1 MKGLVVLTIM
11 ALVLVPVALAQ
22 NHGEIGAFGEYFRLH
37 QAGDLNFVGVGGR
50 ASVNLSTHIAMEG
63 EMGYDFERTFNN
75 VFSNG
80 ITFTTA
86 RSSLSL
92 LHGLFGPKI
101 QTGGGALRAFLTA
114 KGGFL
119 NFRGNAPAATFGAF
133 TGQVEAVPVGDTNG
147 AMFAGGGV
155 EGFLGP
161 VGLRLD
167 IGDEIYWDNGANHN
181 LKITLGP
188 HIRF

>member
-1 MKGLVVLTIM
+1 MKGFAVLTIL
-11 ALVLVPVALAQ
+11 ALVLVPAAFAQ
-22 NHGEIGAFGEYFRLH
+22 NHGEFGVFAEYFRLH
-37 QAGDLNFVGVGGR
+37 SAGDLNFVGIGGR
-50 ASVNLSTHIAMEG
+50 ASFNASTHIALEG

-80 ITFTTA
+80 ITFTTV
-86 RSSLSL
+86 RSNLSL

-119 NFRGNAPAATFGAF
+119 NFRGGAGAATLGNFA
-133 TGQVEAVPVGDTNG
+133 GQVALVPVGDTNG

-167 IGDEIYWDNGANHN
+167 IGDEIYWDEGANHN
-181 LKITLGP
+181 LKVTLGP